1 MDRNRGGMRMGKPWR
16 WPVTAAIALAAG
28 FAAVRGVGH
37 RPQVDAGRGEVDVGV
52 EVEEMEPA
60 PTGFKSQARADSEK
74 SGRGPAGREPSREGR
89 ELVQARVDLA
99 AARARHRRAL
109 LARLGERIR
118 KSEASGSPVPEG
130 LKAAFGALKTQGKP

>member
-1 MDRNRGGMRMGKPWR
+1 MDRNRGGMRMGKSWR

-89 ELVQARVDLA
+89 ELVQAR
-99 AARARHRRAL
+99 ARHRRAL

-130 LKAAFGALKTQGKP
+130 LRAAFGALKTQGKP